1 MARKEPFGPIW
12 NYDDPEEKK
21 GRKKMTLKELDRE
34 RGKRGAETETPP
46 PAESKPVEEK
56 HYRGMFEEE
65 RASHKMT
72 KTKEK
77 TIAVVVVVLALVI
90 AVLVLR
96 AYRGHPMALPM
107 GSAGA
112 IFGVSI
118 GSAVSLAYMIVYKH
132 RHYSALAGP

>member
-21 GRKKMTLKELDRE
+21 GRKKNTIKELDRE

-46 PAESKPVEEK
+46 PEESKPVEEK

-72 KTKEK
+72 NRKEK
-77 TIAVVVVVLALVI
+77 TIAVVVVVLGLLI
-90 AVLVLR
+90 AVLVLILR
-96 AYRGHPMALPM
+96 VKWQRQLMSRYM
-107 GSAGA
+107 SAPKA
-112 IFGVSI
+112 PWSVSC
-118 GSAVSLAYMIVYKH
+118 LTED
-132 RHYSALAGP
+132 RL

>member
-34 RGKRGAETETPP
+34 RGKRGAESESTPP
-46 PAESKPVEEK
+46 PESKPVEEK

-72 KTKEK
+72 KKKEK
-77 TIAVVVVVLALVI
+77 TIAIVVVFLAVVI
-90 AVLVLR
+90 AVLVLILR
-96 AYRGHPMALPM
+96 VRWQRQLLARYM
-107 GSAGA
+107 SAPEA
-112 IFGVSI
+112 PWSVT
-118 GSAVSLAYMIVYKH
+118 
-132 RHYSALAGP
+132 ALAEPDL